1 MKSEFLEFVRDCSS
15 VDDLII
21 PTKFSYLDLDN
32 KCLIY
37 RIKINEET
45 FNHFSNKKNIKK
57 FLTHTIIENTL
68 YGCAGIASDDSYV
81 AYYKEKEYI
90 LNIPRYECYFD
101 IDYNFGIDYDLTE
114 VITSEN
120 KDYSFVVA
128 FKFDIREDEFQCL
141 VDSLEVV

>member
-15 VDDLII
+15 VDDLVI
-21 PTKFSYLDLDN
+21 PTKFSYFDLDN

-37 RIKINEET
+37 RIKIDEKT
-45 FNHFSNKKNIKK
+45 FNHFSNKNNIEK

-68 YGCAGIASDDSYV
+68 YGYAGIASDDSYV
-81 AYYKEKEYI
+81 AYNKEKEYI

-114 VITSEN
+114 ILTN
-120 KDYSFVVA
+120 GYGDYSFIVA

-141 VDSLEVV
+141 VNSLEEV